1 MNTFS
6 CYLVFALLV
15 FRAIAPF
22 LPEEEL
28 PLLHNDIS
36 RGIAEQLGPAS
47 ERVQSGP
54 LEGGPTPASGRL
66 AYCRDSTRLSE
77 RTHDAT
83 SVHTGQGTNVQSTL
97 DGQRSQ
103 WRDHKAEPVENS
115 RPTVQPNRL
124 VRSLQPIS
132 GCIRDLS
139 RNWRIARRM
148 RQIEI
153 EGGLGDTMEFRFDI
167 LTVTRILLG
176 VRCALLTSRT
186 GFQQK
191 GQHNLR
197 PGDTIPNTKTLG
209 YMPRPLGYGSEI
221 SAANAL
227 KKVSLDPAIGMLKAA
242 TPTTLSESGP
252 VDVDGI
258 IKEQRVNTNRKKT
271 KDVNN
276 KDHIP
281 SHKSTQHDVGSS
293 TDISEVL
300 LGDPL
305 HTTCVVCHEEF
316 SQPEKN
322 SKNAWLFE
330 KITKMDN
337 CNHYFHLPCIEGWI
351 IEEHK
356 ISCPTCRKQV
366 FSPPQYQK
374 HRS

>member
-153 EGGLGDTMEFRFDI
+153 EVRRQYRAFIRTLTKPTKRLIGPPIYQGGLGDTMEFRFDI
-167 LTVTRILLG
+167 L
-176 VRCALLTSRT
+176 SRSLPST
-186 GFQQK
+186 ISSV
-191 GQHNLR
+191 
-197 PGDTIPNTKTLG
+197 TIPVSIGLMDDSFDLQSLRETLEIT
-209 YMPRPLGYGSEI
+209 MPG
-221 SAANAL
+221 
-227 KKVSLDPAIGMLKAA
+227 
-242 TPTTLSESGP
+242 
-252 VDVDGI
+252 
-258 IKEQRVNTNRKKT
+258 
-271 KDVNN
+271 
-276 KDHIP
+276 
-281 SHKSTQHDVGSS
+281 
-293 TDISEVL
+293 VL
-300 LGDPL
+300 HEAL
-305 HTTCVVCHEEF
+305 HTKV
-316 SQPEKN
+316 
-322 SKNAWLFE
+322 
-330 KITKMDN
+330 
-337 CNHYFHLPCIEGWI
+337 
-351 IEEHK
+351 
-356 ISCPTCRKQV
+356 KQ
-366 FSPPQYQK
+366 S
-374 HRS
+374 